1 MVQHGSGQCG
11 MSMKAIVK
19 TLANDKVKKFYE
31 KNKHSALGDAAEE
44 SEIEFI
50 SAPRDTKQHTK
61 WCRSNGFTKTI
72 MPYFHSKVSNFFS
85 QSSMNNYERPSS
97 WTS

>member
-1 MVQHGSGQCG
+1 MKCPVGECEYSGRTDHVKRHF
-11 MSMKAIVK
+11 SKLIVWSK
-19 TLANDKVKKFYE
+19 TYE
-31 KNKHSALGDAAEE
+31 GDAAEE